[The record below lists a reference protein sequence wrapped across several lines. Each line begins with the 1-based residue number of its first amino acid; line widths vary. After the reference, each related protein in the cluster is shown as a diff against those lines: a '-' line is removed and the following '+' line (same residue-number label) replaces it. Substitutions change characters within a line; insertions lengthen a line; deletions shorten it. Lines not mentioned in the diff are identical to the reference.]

1 MCQYNP
7 RCPTGRHRPG
17 TVCSYAGWRGSTVRI
32 RSQPNTIHTPS
43 SARPR
48 LTWSHHQ
55 GAALVTAGVSFA
67 DTLVWWIWLAVIWDP
82 RLYRVTIIATLIAV
96 GLPAGLAAYWLSR
109 CSGWLNDGSR
119 RCRQPRIGFL
129 RRCAHH
135 SEQVIT
141 WYDFAG
147 AVAAVLAAVNLAALF
162 VFG

>member
-1 MCQYNP
+1 M
-7 RCPTGRHRPG
+7 
-17 TVCSYAGWRGSTVRI
+17 
-32 RSQPNTIHTPS
+32 
-43 SARPR
+43 
-48 LTWSHHQ
+48 
-55 GAALVTAGVSFA
+55 SFA

-82 RLYRVTIIATLIAV
+82 RLDRVTIIATLIAV